1 MRLYELLETTSA
13 GAIATV
19 SMPLGKVRKRM
30 KDASVYEQDVANT
43 YKYGSPKSAEDYH
56 QKRLA
61 LLDIINSDG
70 SDQATIEKAQ
80 DYLVRLHTEAREK
93 GYLK

>member
-1 MRLYELLETTSA
+1 MRLYELLETTTS

-30 KDASVYEQDVANT
+30 QSASVYEQDVANT
-43 YKYGSPKSAEDYH
+43 YKYASPKSKEDYLE
-56 QKRLA
+56 KRKTLM
-61 LLDIINSDG
+61 DIINSG
-70 SDQATIEKAQ
+70 EQEAVEKAQ
-80 DYLVRLHTEAREK
+80 DYLVRLDTDAKKK

>member
-43 YKYGSPKSAEDYH
+43 YKYGSPKSVKDYH

-70 SDQATIEKAQ
+70 SDQETIEKAQ
-80 DYLVRLHTEAREK
+80 DYLLRLDAEAKKKEFIQ
-93 GYLK
+93 